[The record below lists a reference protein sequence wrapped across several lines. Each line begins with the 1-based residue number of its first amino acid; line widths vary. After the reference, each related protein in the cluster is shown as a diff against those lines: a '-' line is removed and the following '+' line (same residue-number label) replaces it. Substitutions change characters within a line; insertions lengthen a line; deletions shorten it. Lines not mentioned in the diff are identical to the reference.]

1 MKAIYRERAITIAK
15 KHLTRRIAIGLATFL
30 VLFGLIGYFVLP
42 GIIKSQVEKQIADK
56 LKRPVSIEKVE
67 FSPYAMALTV
77 RKFKLM
83 EPDGAKV
90 FVSFDELEV
99 NASLTSLLRF
109 APVIEEVRLTQ
120 PYFHLARTGANRYNI
135 DDIIALIA
143 SQPPSDKPTRFS
155 VNNIQIEGG
164 QIEFDDQPEKTLHTI
179 SDLKLGIPFISSL
192 SSQVETFVEPFL
204 NATVNGTPLAL
215 KGKALPFAESKEANI
230 DIDLAGIDLPKYIE
244 YLPYQPRFKL
254 PSGKLEVRINAS
266 FRQPKG
272 ETPALVLTGSTS
284 LKSLVI
290 TELDGKP
297 MVKLPELTVTLGEVN
312 AFAGNFDIAKI
323 ELASPELT
331 VVAETGGQIN
341 LMRLAPATS
350 ASPPTQT
357 APDKAS
363 TKTTNAILR
372 LHELSIR
379 DGALKYDDAVSPR
392 PMHAAVNKLNL
403 TIKDISVD
411 LQKREASIAEVGSTG
426 ASFELQNMKT
436 SAQKSPRAGKEQKG
450 KASQAAAGQAPP
462 FAVTIA
468 KVSIADWVAKL
479 EDRSLKKPAITTVSP
494 LSLSMQ
500 DVSTKPGSKGSLD
513 LKAAVNQAGSL
524 KVSGGFV
531 VSPLQADLKLD
542 LKEVDVLALQPYFT
556 EQLNLLLTSAN
567 VSTSGSLQLS
577 QGKDGALKGEFKG
590 DVALGKVAAVDK
602 ISAND
607 FARWKTLALSGVQA
621 KLDPFSLTIDRVAL
635 NDFFTRVIISQ
646 EGRINLQDVVRG
658 KTEEKKSLTESEPGK
673 EAKEERWDTPEPQ
686 AEAPVAAPSE
696 EATPKP
702 KPATK
707 MPPIKIRRLT
717 LQAGKVRFTDNFI
730 KPNYTANMVD
740 LGGVIVGLSSDAK
753 TTADVNLRGKVNS
766 APLTIVGK
774 VNPLKGDLFLDLKAE
789 VKGMELAPLSAYSGK
804 YAGYGIEKGQLSFDV
819 TYKIEDRK
827 LTADNRLVLDQL
839 TFGEKVESPQATKL
853 PVLLAVSLLRDR
865 NGVID
870 IKLPISGSLDDPKF
884 SIGGIIVRVIVNLLA
899 KAVTAP
905 FALLGSMFGGGEEL
919 AWLEF
924 DPGRSVIPAA
934 GEAKLTTLAKALN
947 DRPALKL
954 EITGRTDPAVDKEG
968 LARVSIDRK
977 VRALKLKD
985 LVAKGQ
991 SVPQDKLEVTKEEY
1005 PALLKRVYK
1014 DADFKKPRNMI
1025 GLQKDLP
1032 VPEMEQLMIANAKST
1047 DDDLVALG
1055 NQRAQAAKE
1064 WLVTKGKVPAER
1076 VFILASKGAGKE
1088 NAKAKP
1094 SRVDFSLK

>member
-1 MKAIYRERAITIAK
+1 MKTIYRERAIAIARK
-15 KHLTRRIAIGLATFL
+15 PLTRRLAIGLATFL
-30 VLFGLIGYFVLP
+30 ILFGLIGYFVLP

-90 FVSFDELEV
+90 FISFDELEV
-99 NASLTSLLRF
+99 NASLKSLFRF
-109 APVIEEVRLTQ
+109 APVVQEVRLAQ
-120 PYFHLARTGANRYNI
+120 PYIHLARTGANRYNI

-143 SQPPSDKPTRFS
+143 SQPPSDKPARFS
-155 VNNIQIEGG
+155 INNIQIEGG
-164 QIEFDDQPEKTLHTI
+164 RIEFDDQPEKTLHTI

-204 NATVNGTPLAL
+204 SAKVNGTPLAL

-254 PSGKLEVRINAS
+254 PSGKLEVRLNAS

-272 ETPALVLTGSTS
+272 EAPALVLTGSTS

-297 MVKLPELTVTLGEVN
+297 MVKLPELAITLGVVN
-312 AFAGNFDIAKI
+312 VFAGNIDIAKI

-331 VVAETGGQIN
+331 VVAESGGQIN
-341 LMRLAPATS
+341 LMRLAPSTS
-350 ASPPTQT
+350 ASPPAQA
-357 APDKAS
+357 APEKAS
-363 TKTTNAILR
+363 AKTTNAIFR
-372 LHELSIR
+372 LHEMGIR
-379 DGALKYDDAVSPR
+379 DGALKYDDTVSSR
-392 PMHAAVNKLNL
+392 PMHAAVDKLNL
-403 TIKDISVD
+403 TIKDISAD
-411 LQKREASIAEVGSTG
+411 LQKREATVAEVSSTG
-426 ASFELQNMKT
+426 ASFELQNLKT
-436 SAQKSPRAGKEQKG
+436 GAQKSSRAVKE
-450 KASQAAAGQAPP
+450 ASRAATGEVSS

-500 DVSTKPGSKGSLD
+500 DISTRPGSQGTLE

-524 KVSGGFV
+524 KVSGSLA

-542 LKEVDVLALQPYFT
+542 LKEVDVIALQPYFT

-590 DVALGKVAAVDK
+590 DVALGKVATVDK

-607 FARWKTLALSGVQA
+607 FARWKTLALNGVQA
-621 KLDPFSLTIDRVAL
+621 KLDPFSLSIDRVAL
-635 NDFFTRVIISQ
+635 NDFFARVIVSQ
-646 EGRINLQDVVRG
+646 EGHINLQDVVRG
-658 KTEEKKSLTESEPGK
+658 KTEEKKSLTESEPSK
-673 EAKEERWDTPEPQ
+673 EAKEERWDTPEQQ
-686 AEAPVAAPSE
+686 AETPPKTAGE
-696 EATPKP
+696 EAAPKP
-702 KPATK
+702 KPATR
-707 MPPIKIRRLT
+707 MPPVKIRRLT

-730 KPNYTANMVD
+730 KPNYTANLVD

-753 TTADVNLRGKVNS
+753 TTADVDLRGKVNS
-766 APLTIVGK
+766 APLSISGK

-819 TYKIEDRK
+819 SYKVEDRK

-884 SIGGIIVRVIVNLLA
+884 SVGGIIVRVIVNLLA

-919 AWLEF
+919 AWLEY

-947 DRPALKL
+947 DRPGLKL
-954 EITGRTDPAVDKEG
+954 EITGRTDPAIDKEG
-968 LARVSIDRK
+968 LARASIDRK

-991 SVPQDKLEVTKEEY
+991 SVPDDKLEVTKEAY

-1014 DADFKKPRNMI
+1014 DEDFKKPRNMI

-1076 VFILASKGAGKE
+1076 VFILASKGAGKD
-1088 NAKAKP
+1088 NTKAKP